1 MGLAVRIKLLWVW
14 LLSWTALCFPVAAV
28 GGTDLIVG
36 DVQVRAEGGPMPI
49 NDAALSTLI
58 KVRKGESFLQEKN
71 DDSIRALYGTKLF
84 DLVEVHMD
92 GDVHDGEISLVYV
105 LYPKARIG
113 RVSFRGNRKLG
124 NRQLR
129 RAVSIDDGAALDW
142 AQVQK
147 DLEAIRKLYLDRG
160 YADIAVRAV
169 SGEERRDG
177 TPVDLTFEISEGKRL
192 PISRISFRGNR
203 SISSRELARQMS
215 TRRRTPFS
223 LLTGTGCY
231 KEEQINGDLE
241 TLCEYYRNR
250 GFLDVQ
256 ICPENVILER
266 KQEKRLRVIIPIE
279 EGQRAFVG
287 NITFSGNEILSTRGL
302 QKLLKIKKGEPFS
315 PERVDKTVEAIQYAY
330 GRNGYIDTTVRAK
343 RRANVAEGAIDLEFI
358 IRESGP
364 CRVGTVQIQGN
375 RKTKNKVILRELS
388 LFPGDKFD
396 LTKLRNSENRLRE
409 TRFFQQA
416 VLIPEPTGERDV
428 RDVLINLEEGHT
440 GRFYIGAAMGSF
452 DNVSAFAEFAQG
464 NFDIGSPHTFFQGA
478 GQKFRARVDIGTRT
492 SQASVNFE
500 EPWLFDREL
509 AFGKELF
516 LVRSGYKKGD
526 YNYSGASYSEEH
538 GGFEV
543 YLRKRIWGLLEGK
556 LYYRLDRARVYDVEP
571 YAPDPL
577 KRQAAEGLQW
587 ISKGGFLLERDS
599 RDSLLYPTVG
609 NRIFC
614 EVDYAGLGGDV
625 HYVNFSLQAGQW
637 VPIWR
642 SFLCQTFCLIGKLGT
657 MKGLRGHEVP
667 YFDRTFLGGP
677 ADMRGFDIQAVGPR
691 DYRYVPV
698 GSLSY
703 AYGCAEYCFRLMDQ
717 LRLVLFTDGA
727 YTGTRFGH
735 LDDPFYWDAGVE
747 LRLFVMGSPL
757 RLIFGWPL
765 QGDPRREREMN
776 FNFTFGTIF

>member
-1 MGLAVRIKLLWVW
+1 MLSLW
-14 LLSWTALCFPVAAV
+14 LFSWIICCFGAATA
-28 GGTDLIVG
+28 GGVDLVVE
-36 DVQVRAEGGPMPI
+36 DVQVLSEGGPMPI
-49 NDAALSTLI
+49 NDAALSALI
-58 KVRKGESFLQEKN
+58 KVRKGEPFLQEKN

-84 DLVEVHMD
+84 DLVEVRTDRDVRD
-92 GDVHDGEISLVYV
+92 GKISLTYV
-105 LYPKARIG
+105 LRPKARIG
-113 RVSFRGNRKLG
+113 RVSFQGNRRFK
-124 NRQLR
+124 NKQLR

-147 DLEAIRKLYLDRG
+147 DLEAIRKLYLDKG

-177 TPVDLTFEISEGKRL
+177 TPVDLTFAIDEGNRL

-203 SISSRELARQMS
+203 SISSRELAKQMS
-215 TRRRTPFS
+215 TRRRTPLS

-231 KEEQINGDLE
+231 REEQMADDLE

-256 ICPENVILER
+256 IRPENITLER
-266 KQEKRLRVIIPIE
+266 RRGKRLRIVIPVE
-279 EGQRAFVG
+279 EGRRSFVG
-287 NITFSGNEILSTRGL
+287 SITFSGNKVLSTRTL
-302 QKLLKIKKGEPFS
+302 WKLLQVKKGEPFS
-315 PERVDKTVEAIQYAY
+315 PEQVDKTLEAIQYAY
-330 GRNGYIDTTVRAK
+330 GRDGFIDTGVCAK
-343 RRANVAEGAIDLEFI
+343 RRADVAKNAIDLEFAI
-358 IRESGP
+358 HESGP
-364 CRVGTVQIQGN
+364 CRVGMVQIQGN
-375 RKTKNKVILRELS
+375 CKTKNNVILRELS
-388 LFPGDKFD
+388 LFPCDKFD
-396 LTKLRNSENRLRE
+396 LIKLRNSENRLRE
-409 TRFFQQA
+409 TRFFQQVA
-416 VLIPEPTGERDV
+416 LIPEPTGERDV
-428 RDVLINLEEGHT
+428 RDVLINLQEGHT
-440 GRFYIGAAMGSF
+440 GRFCVGSAMSSL
-452 DNVSAFAEFAQG
+452 DNVSAFAELSQG
-464 NFDIGSPHTFFQGA
+464 NFDIGGSRSHFQGA

-526 YNYSGASYSEEH
+526 YNYSGASYNEEH

-556 LYYRLDRARVYDVEP
+556 LYYRLDRSRVYDVEP
-571 YAPDPL
+571 FAPEPL
-577 KRQAAEGLQW
+577 KKQAEDGAQW
-587 ISKGGFLLERDS
+587 VSKGGFLLERDS

-609 NRIFC
+609 NRIHC
-614 EVDYAGLGGDV
+614 AVDYAGLGGDV

-637 VPIWR
+637 IPVWR
-642 SFLCQTFCLIGKLGT
+642 NFLCQTFCLIGKVGT
-657 MKGLRGHEVP
+657 MKGLRGHDVP

-698 GSLSY
+698 GCLSY
-703 AYGCAEYCFRLMDQ
+703 AYGCAEYCFRLVDQ

-776 FNFTFGTIF
+776 FNFTFGTVF